1 MKESRFIELL
11 NLYIDQQISPKEA
24 AELEAE
30 IARSPAH
37 HRTYLQYCR
46 MHRGCAMLFE
56 NFRAP
61 AAPLAQALRQADGK
75 ITAFPAR
82 QHRLT
87 RIAGAAGLAV
97 AAACVAF
104 VLINQPAATGPSQ
117 PAGKL
122 AVTEPT
128 QVDVSPESFRA
139 AATGVDAHQPKF
151 QTVFATNRASPAGNS
166 RAMTSAQRAA
176 FEWMNRIELSPMPA
190 SDNAQMVFGPPAESA
205 SASPDLHFQHVRRA
219 EQPAAEMT
227 AFEFQP

>member
-11 NLYIDQQISPKEA
+11 NLYIDQQLSPQEA

-30 IARSPAH
+30 IVRSPAH

-82 QHRLT
+82 HQRFT
-87 RIAGAAGLAV
+87 RVAGAAGLAV

-104 VLINQPAATGPSQ
+104 VLITQPASTGPSQ
-117 PAGKL
+117 MAGKPAPIAL
-122 AVTEPT
+122 T

-139 AATGVDAHQPKF
+139 AAMVVDAHQPKF
-151 QTVFATNRASPAGNS
+151 QTVFATSRTSMTGNN

-176 FEWMNRIELSPMPA
+176 FEWMNRIELSPMPV
-190 SDNAQMVFGPPAESA
+190 SDNAQMVFGPPVDST
-205 SASPDLHFQHVRRA
+205 SNSTDLHFQHVRRPD
-219 EQPAAEMT
+219 QPAAEMT

>member
-82 QHRLT
+82 SPRFT
-87 RIAGAAGLAV
+87 RMAGAAGLAV

-104 VLINQPAATGPSQ
+104 VLVNQPVATGPSQ
-117 PAGKL
+117 AAAKPAPVAL
-122 AVTEPT
+122 T
-128 QVDVSPESFRA
+128 QVNVSPESFRA
-139 AATGVDAHQPKF
+139 AAMGADARQPKF
-151 QTVFATNRASPAGNS
+151 QTVFATSRASVAGGNH
-166 RAMTSAQRAA
+166 ATTSAQRAA
-176 FEWMNRIELSPMPA
+176 FEWMNRIELSPMPVP
-190 SDNAQMVFGPPAESA
+190 DNAQMVFGPPAEST
-205 SASPDLHFQHVRRA
+205 SPDLHFQHVRGA